1 MEIDLKTP
9 ELQKSELNVVFMI
22 GRLNPPT
29 PGHMAAI
36 ETVLRISREKEGV
49 ARVFISSK
57 QNDSTKIPKYNFLT
71 KDKKDK
77 PKKTRKKL
85 ITETTTKKIGMY
97 VKDARAENPLSA
109 TQKKKFLIDMVMNRQ
124 FSPDW
129 TAGEW
134 SKDELEKV
142 FVISDECKG
151 LYKAFGCAHSV
162 QKIDENHLDDPNKLT
177 YVLGKEIDIIEAEM
191 RGSNCVN
198 DEEEPR
204 FSKYNCLYLERTA
217 EGTNPEAYSGSK
229 IRLLAGCESPNIYE
243 FIKAYEGYLTIEQSE
258 ELFNDMRQGLCIV
271 DSDESKPK
279 RNRTAKL
286 GGKKPKYTKK
296 IIKTKNNKKQKII
309 KNKK

>member
-1 MEIDLKTP
+1 
-9 ELQKSELNVVFMI
+9 
-22 GRLNPPT
+22 
-29 PGHMAAI
+29 
-36 ETVLRISREKEGV
+36 
-49 ARVFISSK
+49 
-57 QNDSTKIPKYNFLT
+57 
-71 KDKKDK
+71 
-77 PKKTRKKL
+77 
-85 ITETTTKKIGMY
+85 MY

-109 TQKKKFLIDMVMNRQ
+109 IQKKKFLIDMVMNRQ

-134 SKDELEKV
+134 SKSELENV

-162 QKIDENHLDDPNKLT
+162 QKIDENYLDDPNKLT

-191 RGSNCVN
+191 RGSNCIN

-204 FSKYNCLYLERTA
+204 FSKYNCLYLERTT

-229 IRLLAGCESPNIYE
+229 IRLLVGCEDPNIYE
-243 FIKAYEGYLTIEQSE
+243 FIKAYEGYLTIDQSE

-271 DSDESKPK
+271 DYDESKPK

-296 IIKTKNNKKQKII
+296 KLKNKNNKIQK
-309 KNKK
+309 